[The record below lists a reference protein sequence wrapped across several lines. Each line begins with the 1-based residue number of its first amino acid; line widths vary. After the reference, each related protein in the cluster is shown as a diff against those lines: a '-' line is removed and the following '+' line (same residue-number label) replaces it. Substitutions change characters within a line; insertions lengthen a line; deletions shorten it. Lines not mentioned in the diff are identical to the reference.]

1 MNELDCAITFLP
13 NLHKKIWGGSAI
25 KDYKNIRTELT
36 GIGESWEVSAVPGSE
51 SVVADGALAG
61 LNLGEITRRYGPELL
76 GKRVYAR
83 YGAKFPLLVKI
94 IDANDDL
101 SMQVHPGDELAMRRH
116 GASGKS
122 EIWYVIATR
131 PGAEIHLGLEHG
143 LTPDTLEAAAAAGT
157 VGDYV
162 ATYPSRPGD
171 TFFIPAGRIHSIGA
185 GNLLAEI
192 QQSSDITYRIYD
204 YDRRDADGNLRE
216 LHMDLAKDAVDY
228 TVLAD
233 YRNRSRNVAPGNDE
247 IVDCDYFRVNRLEL
261 DGELSIPADPEA
273 FRVLMCLEGEASLV
287 FACDKADVGNTRGNS
302 RMVLRRGQTVL
313 IPASAPSLTMTGH
326 AILLSA
332 QA

>member
-1 MNELDCAITFLP
+1 M
-13 NLHKKIWGGSAI
+13 
-25 KDYKNIRTELT
+25 
-36 GIGESWEVSAVPGSE
+36 
-51 SVVADGALAG
+51 
-61 LNLGEITRRYGPELL
+61 
-76 GKRVYAR
+76 
-83 YGAKFPLLVKI
+83 LVKF
-94 IDANDDL
+94 IDANIDL
-101 SMQVHPGDELAMRRH
+101 SMQVHPGDVLARERH
-116 GASGKS
+116 DSMGKT
-122 EIWYVIATR
+122 EVWYVIKSR
-131 PGAEIHLGLEHG
+131 PDAKIHLGLNSC
-143 LTPDTLEAAAAAGT
+143 LTPDTLQKVAAEGKIA
-157 VGDYV
+157 DYV